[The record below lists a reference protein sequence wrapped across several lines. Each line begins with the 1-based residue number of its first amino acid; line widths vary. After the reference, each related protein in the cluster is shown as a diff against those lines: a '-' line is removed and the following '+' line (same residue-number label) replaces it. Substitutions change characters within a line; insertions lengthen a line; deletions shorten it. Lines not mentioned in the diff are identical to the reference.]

1 MGRLIYLM
9 NVSLDGFI
17 TDAAGS
23 LEWSRVDEEVLGW
36 FNDESRATEVFLYGR
51 RLYETMA
58 AYWPTAESDPAATPA
73 MLEFARIWAAKP
85 KVVFSRSLQ
94 RVIPGHRLV
103 RGDDVV
109 DELAKLRAEFV
120 GDMSVGG
127 ATLAAAFVERG
138 LVDEYRLAIHPV
150 VLGGGTPFW
159 PRVMAPIELELL
171 ETRRS
176 ASGVVFLRYAVAGR
190 PPAQA

>member
-23 LEWSRVDEEVLGW
+23 LGWARVDEEVHRW

-58 AYWPTAESDPAATPA
+58 AYWPTAESDPAATPV
-73 MLEFARIWAAKP
+73 MLEFARIWAATP
-85 KVVFSRSLQ
+85 KVVFSRSLEH
-94 RVIPGHRLV
+94 VLPGHRLV
-103 RGDDVV
+103 RGDVAG
-109 DELAKLRAEFV
+109 ELAKLRAEFA

-127 ATLAAAFVERG
+127 ATLASAFVERG
-138 LVDEYRLAIHPV
+138 LVDEYRLAIHPA

-159 PRVMAPIELELL
+159 PRVTAPIELELL
-171 ETRRS
+171 GTRRS
-176 ASGVVFLRYAVAGR
+176 ASGVVFVRYAVAGR
-190 PPAQA
+190 PPAES